1 MKYWRLNPGQ
11 ESVDPRDSPENPV
24 THIKSTVRRSISSA
38 SRGRSRSMDAGGGSG
53 QFSEKPVAPH
63 ESGPVGSTGG
73 GSTGGEGSR
82 GRLLRPNDSV
92 V

>member
-38 SRGRSRSMDAGGGSG
+38 SRGRSRSMDAGAGGSG

-63 ESGPVGSTGG
+63 ENGSVGG
-73 GSTGGEGSR
+73 GALDGEPSR
-82 GRLLRPNDSV
+82 GRLLRPNDSAV
-92 V
+92 

>member
-63 ESGPVGSTGG
+63 ENGMGSAGG
-73 GSTGGEGSR
+73 AALDGEPSR
-82 GRLLRPNDSV
+82 GRLLRPNDSAV
-92 V
+92 